1 MSRIEIE
8 KAIRENWLWLHRI
21 SDASLSNDENY
32 ELNLRQQ
39 FPNENLGV
47 LWNVWTQVHADMKL
61 DEEINHYREEAH
73 KFGLTLTEYLLFR
86 IVKYK

>member
-1 MSRIEIE
+1 MSKIEIE
-8 KAIRENWLWLHRI
+8 KAIRENWIWLHRI

-32 ELNLRQQ
+32 ELNLHQQ
-39 FPNENLGV
+39 FPGENPGI
-47 LWNVWTQVHADMKL
+47 LWTAWNQVHADMRTE
-61 DEEINHYREEAH
+61 EEISYYKEEAQ